1 MEFIFNFIKDNIS
14 IIAVCIGLFIDI
26 ILVIIACLKNR
37 LKPSDWLDNIKSYV
51 LERLPYLL
59 AQVEEKFCLNSG
71 EGSKKK
77 EIVLSIVMDS
87 LSEKYRISKKNQFV
101 KDVVSNMIE
110 LFLIAPQKHEK
121 EGGNTIS

>member
-59 AQVEEKFCLNSG
+59 AQVEEKLCHNSG

-121 EGGNTIS
+121 EGGNIIS